1 MEQIITDFINQWGY
15 TAIFIL
21 ILLENVLPVVPSEI
35 ILTFAGLMSV
45 KSGLS
50 IAILFTISTIASFIG
65 LLILFYLCRL
75 ISENSLYRFVDKYGK
90 WVKLKSKDLKR
101 ANDWFKKYGAWA
113 VLLCRFIPVLRVL
126 ITIPAGINRMNVVKF
141 VTLSLLGTT
150 IWNFAL
156 ILLGRVLSDSFD
168 VLMNALHT
176 YSYVMYIILIIA
188 ILYLA
193 YRLFFKKVKISNNK

>member
-156 ILLGRVLSDSFD
+156 ILLGRVLSDSFA

-193 YRLFFKKVKISNNK
+193 YRLFFKKGKNIK

>member
-193 YRLFFKKVKISNNK
+193 YRLFFKKHKNIK

>member
-168 VLMNALHT
+168 VL
-176 YSYVMYIILIIA
+176 
-188 ILYLA
+188 
-193 YRLFFKKVKISNNK
+193 

>member
-150 IWNFAL
+150 IWNFTL
-156 ILLGRVLSDSFD
+156 IFLGRVLSDSFD

-193 YRLFFKKVKISNNK
+193 YRLFFKKRKNIK

>member
-193 YRLFFKKVKISNNK
+193 YRLFFKKGKNIK

>member
-50 IAILFTISTIASFIG
+50 IAILFTISTIAFIG

-90 WVKLKSKDLKR
+90 WVKLK
-101 ANDWFKKYGAWA
+101 A
-113 VLLCRFIPVLRVL
+113 
-126 ITIPAGINRMNVVKF
+126 
-141 VTLSLLGTT
+141 
-150 IWNFAL
+150 
-156 ILLGRVLSDSFD
+156 
-168 VLMNALHT
+168 
-176 YSYVMYIILIIA
+176 
-188 ILYLA
+188 
-193 YRLFFKKVKISNNK
+193 KI

>member
-193 YRLFFKKVKISNNK
+193 FSKKVKISNNK

>member
-1 MEQIITDFINQWGY
+1 MEQIITDFISQWGY

-193 YRLFFKKVKISNNK
+193 YRLFFKKGKNIK

>member
-1 MEQIITDFINQWGY
+1 
-15 TAIFIL
+15 
-21 ILLENVLPVVPSEI
+21 
-35 ILTFAGLMSV
+35 
-45 KSGLS
+45 
-50 IAILFTISTIASFIG
+50 
-65 LLILFYLCRL
+65 
-75 ISENSLYRFVDKYGK
+75 
-90 WVKLKSKDLKR
+90 
-101 ANDWFKKYGAWA
+101 
-113 VLLCRFIPVLRVL
+113 
-126 ITIPAGINRMNVVKF
+126 MNVVKF

-193 YRLFFKKVKISNNK
+193 YRLFFKKRKNIK

>member
-193 YRLFFKKVKISNNK
+193 YRLFFKKRKNIK

>member
-1 MEQIITDFINQWGY
+1 MEQLITDFISRWGY

-50 IAILFTISTIASFIG
+50 IPVLFLISTIASLIG
-65 LLILFYLCRL
+65 LLILYYICRL
-75 ISENSLYRFVDKYGK
+75 INEESIYRFVDKHGK
-90 WVKLKSKDLKR
+90 WFKLKGKDVKR
-101 ANDWFKKYGAWA
+101 ANDWFKGYGSWA

-126 ITIPAGINRMNVVKF
+126 ITIPAGINKMNIVQF
-141 VTLSLLGTT
+141 MTLSLIGTT

-156 ILLGRVLSDSFD
+156 ILLGRLLSDSFD
-168 VLMNALHT
+168 ALMAGLHT
-176 YSYVMYIILIIA
+176 YSYFMYIIIILA
-188 ILYLA
+188 VLYLV
-193 YRLFFKKVKISNNK
+193 YRIFFKNRKRGVK